1 MNIIVIGEEHKLL
14 PTNFSNFTLRSF
26 IDPVEEFIII
36 LILCSFL
43 VILQQCS
50 DCRNCKRRA
59 YKVVKEMI
67 IAVKVKTNAKEQSVE
82 KKDNVYVVRL
92 KNKPVKGRANKE
104 LLEILEKFFKKKVRI
119 ISGFNASVKRV
130 ELL

>member
-1 MNIIVIGEEHKLL
+1 
-14 PTNFSNFTLRSF
+14 
-26 IDPVEEFIII
+26 
-36 LILCSFL
+36 
-43 VILQQCS
+43 
-50 DCRNCKRRA
+50 
-59 YKVVKEMI
+59 MI